1 MCGGWKKSSRGKTIL
16 RIPDMRHEA
25 SQGQQAKYGRWI
37 GVILIF
43 CYLFKSIVGGQLSES
58 GTRHPTTPLEPTGA
72 VFTGNG
78 ITLGL
83 LPLTQLSGPKPRV
96 QYFHFWYDILH
107 TDAVEREFQWP
118 SFLWRGGS
126 REWRKRGLFGRLCCC
141 LFSFA
146 RVFMAVQNAAPPWV
160 GPWDWSEHGI
170 QNK

>member
-1 MCGGWKKSSRGKTIL
+1 
-16 RIPDMRHEA
+16 MRHEA

-43 CYLFKSIVGGQLSES
+43 CYFFKSIVGGQLSES

-107 TDAVEREFQWP
+107 TDAVERVSVTILPLEGREQRVTEKGFVWP
-118 SFLWRGGS
+118 PLLLPLFFRSSFYGGTKCCS
-126 REWRKRGLFGRLCCC
+126 SVGRTLR
-141 LFSFA
+141 L
-146 RVFMAVQNAAPPWV
+146 V
-160 GPWDWSEHGI
+160 
-170 QNK
+170 